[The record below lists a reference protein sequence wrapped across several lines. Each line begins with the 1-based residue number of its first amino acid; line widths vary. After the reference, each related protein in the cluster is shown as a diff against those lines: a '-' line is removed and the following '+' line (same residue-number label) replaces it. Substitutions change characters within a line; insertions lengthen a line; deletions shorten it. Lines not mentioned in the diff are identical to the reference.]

1 MHFKE
6 LDNFLNSYLEVK
18 KYKDYCP
25 NGLQVQGN
33 RDIKKIVT
41 GVTACEALIDKAIKQ
56 NADAIIVHHGFFWK
70 GEAYPITGIK
80 YNRISK
86 LINNGIHLFAYH
98 LPLDGH
104 KELGNNI
111 LLAKRLGL
119 TNIEFFS
126 TGSDIDIS
134 VIGDCAVNLE
144 QFATNIHNELDRE
157 PLVVKANDKNSR
169 VAICTGGA
177 QDYIEYA
184 HQVGADT
191 FISGEISERTTHTAR
206 ELGINYISA
215 GHHATEMFG
224 AKALGELLSEKF
236 NIKNIFINI
245 NNPA

>member
-6 LDNFLNSYLEVK
+6 LDIFLNSHLDVK

-33 RDIKKIVT
+33 REISKIIT
-41 GVTACEALIDKAIKQ
+41 GVTACEALIDEAILQ

-70 GEAYPITGIK
+70 GEEYSITGMK

-86 LINNGIHLFAYH
+86 LINSGIHLFAYH

-111 LLAKRLGL
+111 LLAKKLGL

-126 TGSDIDIS
+126 TGADIDIS
-134 VIGDCAVNLE
+134 VIGDCMVNLE
-144 QFATNIHNELDRE
+144 QFTRNIHNQLDRE
-157 PLVVKANDKNSR
+157 PLVIKANNKNNR

-184 HQVGADT
+184 HKSGADT

-206 ELGINYISA
+206 ELGINYIAA
-215 GHHATEMFG
+215 GHHATEIFG
-224 AKALGELLSEKF
+224 VRALGEFLSERF
-236 NIKNIFINI
+236 YIKNTFINI